1 MKSASQNLVV
11 NSMSEANSELNGRD
25 VWVREVGTRDGL
37 QSIETQFSTEDK
49 LAWISREA
57 AAGIPEI
64 EVGSFVPPKLLPQMA
79 DTAEVVAGALMNK
92 ALTVSVLVPNLR
104 GAQAG
109 MASGAHQLNFP
120 LSVSEKHS
128 QANLRKSVSEA
139 IDDFA
144 NVLSYRRDNPQ
155 FAGVRV
161 GAGLATAFGCT
172 IAGQVPLDEVL
183 SAAEKVIALGPD
195 EIAVA
200 DTVGYGNPRQCRQIF
215 KEILALAGDIP
226 VAAHF
231 HDTRG
236 LGLANVDA
244 ALDVG
249 VRRFDSSLGG
259 LGGCPYAPGAS
270 GNVVTDDLVFMLE
283 AMGLRTG
290 VDLDALLEARN
301 FMTSKLN
308 DEPTF
313 GAIAN
318 AGVPKGFLFAGQV
331 EK

>member
-1 MKSASQNLVV
+1 MNT
-11 NSMSEANSELNGRD
+11 NRD
-25 VWVREVGTRDGL
+25 VWIREVGTRDGL
-37 QSIETQFSTEDK
+37 QSIQTQFSTANK
-49 LAWISREA
+49 LEWIRLEA
-57 AAGIPEI
+57 LAGVPEI

-79 DTAEVVAGALMNK
+79 DTAEVVEGSLMVK
-92 ALTVSVLVPNLR
+92 GLRVSVLVPNLR
-104 GAQAG
+104 GAQSG

-120 LSVSEKHS
+120 LSVSEAHS
-128 QANLRKSVSEA
+128 QANLRKPVSAA

-144 NVLSYRRDNPQ
+144 RVIAHRRENPEY
-155 FAGVRV
+155 AHVRIA
-161 GAGLATAFGCT
+161 AGLATAFGCT
-172 IAGQVPLDEVL
+172 ISGQVPLADVL
-183 SAAEKVIALGPD
+183 RAAGQVIALGVD

-200 DTVGYGNPRQCRQIF
+200 DTVGYGNPAQCRTIF
-215 KEILALAGDIP
+215 REILAMAGDIP
-226 VAAHF
+226 VAGHF

-244 ALDVG
+244 ALEVG

-290 VDLDALLEARN
+290 VNLDRLLEARE
-301 FMTSKLN
+301 FMVRHLN

-313 GAIAN
+313 GAIVN
-318 AGVPKGFLFAGQV
+318 AGVPKGFETAEHAV
-331 EK
+331 